1 MDDGQQG
8 TQQHTPGSEPAK
20 GARRGAGDLRSIPPL
35 AGLDPDTAERLG
47 ARCQYVTY
55 EPGETILD
63 HADPSTDVRFVMTGD
78 VRVLV
83 RVTEGREYIMNDAGP
98 GDFFGELSAIDGGG
112 RSASVVA
119 VTRVRCC
126 LMPAPVFRDL
136 VDADADVRWSIMERL
151 TRLIRRLSDKLAEY
165 SFLQAKHR
173 VYIEL
178 MRLSQPRRGTDER
191 VVTPPPVQREL
202 ADRIGS
208 RREVVSR
215 VLSEMERVGVL
226 ERTRGALVITD
237 PERLEAM
244 IRQGWEG

>member
-1 MDDGQQG
+1 MATGG
-8 TQQHTPGSEPAK
+8 TSAATGRSGTSA
-20 GARRGAGDLRSIPPL
+20 DLRAISL
-35 AGLDPDTAERLG
+35 LRDLDVGTAERLG
-47 ARCQYVTY
+47 ARCQHVTY

-63 HADPSTDVRFVMTGD
+63 HADPSTDVRFVITGD
-78 VRVLV
+78 VRILV
-83 RVTEGREYIMNDAGP
+83 RATEGREYIMNDGGP
-98 GDFFGELSAIDGGG
+98 GDVFGELSAIDGGG

-126 LMPAPVFRDL
+126 LMPAPVFRNL
-136 VDADADVRWSIMERL
+136 IDADAGVRWAIMERL
-151 TRLIRRLSDKLAEY
+151 VSLVRRLSDKLAEY

-173 VYIEL
+173 IYIEL
-178 MRLSQPRRGTDER
+178 HRLSVPRRGSDGER
-191 VVTPPPVQREL
+191 AISPPPVQREL

-215 VLSEMERVGVL
+215 VMGDMERAGVVY
-226 ERTRGALVITD
+226 RTKGALVIAD